1 MKTLPYALA
10 LSAACLL
17 APAAAQ
23 TTLKPGLWEIQ
34 QRFQGNPELDQAM
47 KEMRE
52 QMASMPPEERKQMEA
67 VMASQGVQMAPGS
80 KGVRMCMTREMVE
93 RNDVSGPQGDCR
105 TTQQRRSGSTMKVV
119 FTCSNPPS
127 RGESEITMKG
137 SEGYTSRTT
146 TTTTAGGKPETMT
159 MEASGKWISADCGNV
174 KPIVPPA
181 GRK

>member
-1 MKTLPYALA
+1 MKTLPYAMA

-34 QRFQGNPELDQAM
+34 QSFKGNPELDEAM

-67 VMASQGVQMAPGS
+67 MMARQGVGMAPG
-80 KGVRMCMTREMVE
+80 GQGMRMCMTKEMVE
-93 RNDVSGPQGDCR
+93 RNDIAGQQGDCR
-105 TTQQRRSGSTMKVV
+105 TTQQQRSGNSMKVV
-119 FTCSNPPS
+119 FTCTNPPS
-127 RGESEITMKG
+127 RGESQITMKG
-137 SEGYTSRTT
+137 PEAYTVRTT
-146 TTTTAGGKPETMT
+146 TTTTVGGKPETMA
-159 MEASGKWISADCGNV
+159 MEAAGRWLSADCGTL

-181 GRK
+181 ARK